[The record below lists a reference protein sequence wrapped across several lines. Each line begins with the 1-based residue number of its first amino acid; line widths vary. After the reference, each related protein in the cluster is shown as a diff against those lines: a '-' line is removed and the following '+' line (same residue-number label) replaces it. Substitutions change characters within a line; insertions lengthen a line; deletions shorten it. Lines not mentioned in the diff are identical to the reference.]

1 MDDVEKSEGSG
12 RKRRREQEAK
22 LEVEAERKDSESTE
36 SLEEEEREPPTKKP
50 KRKPQKKEENMTARE
65 LVAHW
70 NRTARVKKKSETLQ
84 GWLKKTQRKR
94 DGQNRLLRHMK
105 PGMKSL

>member
-1 MDDVEKSEGSG
+1 ME
-12 RKRRREQEAK
+12 

-36 SLEEEEREPPTKKP
+36 SSEEEEREPPTKKP
-50 KRKPQKKEENMTARE
+50 RKKEEDMTAHE

-94 DGQNRLLRHMK
+94 DGQN
-105 PGMKSL
+105 